1 MKFQWAYL
9 SRLKLAQK
17 FMLLG
22 AVATVLVAFP
32 TIQFFRQSQAEVEFA
47 RTENRGLAPSRKLI
61 DLARLLA
68 AHRGLSNAFLS
79 GAENLSAQRS
89 AKAGEVAP
97 VLTAIDDEMSAI
109 TEPRIRESWAAI
121 RKGWQDAVAD
131 VDGRRV
137 DGRSSFE
144 NHTAVIKRTLQVI
157 DQVADHYKL
166 TLDPDFHTYYLIQVS
181 VIELPFVNEDL
192 GQLRGF
198 GAGRLAAAAKARAEG
213 KSPAEAIT
221 ANDRARLAALVSSIE
236 SRWSRVQANFDKVH
250 RDRGAIAGELK
261 QHAERSAKTLEGVL
275 TLARRELLETAAPSL
290 ESGDY
295 FRQVT
300 VAIDEKLKL
309 TDEALALTQ
318 SELDAKVA
326 ELRRAQLLLLAAM
339 AATVALGAAV
349 SLFIVRSVT
358 RPVANLTQTM
368 TRLQQGDDDARAEI
382 SGRDEM
388 GQMAYTFN
396 SMMDER
402 VALQQRIKAD
412 QLRIEKENE
421 TLNNS
426 VLGLLQ
432 TVSQMARKD
441 LTVRATVT
449 EDVTG
454 PVADALNL
462 VNSETVKVLQQVS
475 DISADVSLASLKV
488 KQQSDS
494 VQAVAEAERVQVHA
508 TSESLVSASQAMSRI
523 ADLAQ
528 TCNAA
533 ADRAI
538 KTTQAA
544 LASVTST
551 VGGIASTRDTIRET
565 EKRIKRLGERSQEIS
580 VAVNLINTI
589 AERTHIL
596 ALNAAMH
603 AASAG
608 EAGRGFAVVADE
620 VQRLAESARQATQQ
634 IATLVGNIQ
643 VETADTVTTM
653 NSAISQVVEGSKL
666 AEQAGAQMQI
676 TQETTSELVASVQRI
691 AAQSQEQ
698 AAMSKQLI
706 ERAEQSKQ
714 SSIKTNTELAAQA
727 EQTGR
732 LVEYAKTL
740 LSTVRVFKL
749 TAG

>member
-1 MKFQWAYL
+1 
-9 SRLKLAQK
+9 
-17 FMLLG
+17 
-22 AVATVLVAFP
+22 
-32 TIQFFRQSQAEVEFA
+32 
-47 RTENRGLAPSRKLI
+47 
-61 DLARLLA
+61 
-68 AHRGLSNAFLS
+68 
-79 GAENLSAQRS
+79 
-89 AKAGEVAP
+89 
-97 VLTAIDDEMSAI
+97 
-109 TEPRIRESWAAI
+109 
-121 RKGWQDAVAD
+121 
-131 VDGRRV
+131 
-137 DGRSSFE
+137 
-144 NHTAVIKRTLQVI
+144 
-157 DQVADHYKL
+157 
-166 TLDPDFHTYYLIQVS
+166 
-181 VIELPFVNEDL
+181 
-192 GQLRGF
+192 
-198 GAGRLAAAAKARAEG
+198 
-213 KSPAEAIT
+213 
-221 ANDRARLAALVSSIE
+221 
-236 SRWSRVQANFDKVH
+236 
-250 RDRGAIAGELK
+250 
-261 QHAERSAKTLEGVL
+261 
-275 TLARRELLETAAPSL
+275 
-290 ESGDY
+290 
-295 FRQVT
+295 
-300 VAIDEKLKL
+300 
-309 TDEALALTQ
+309 
-318 SELDAKVA
+318 
-326 ELRRAQLLLLAAM
+326 
-339 AATVALGAAV
+339 
-349 SLFIVRSVT
+349 
-358 RPVANLTQTM
+358 VANLTQTM

-402 VALQQRIKAD
+402 VALQQRIKAE